1 MWQYADELSDEYKKG
16 LREMQLERSKRKLVK
31 EELTRLK
38 QYDEWTN
45 EMEVELRT
53 ISGMVSDMEYAISW
67 LDNAREPG
75 LKRGI
80 TNKSRYQRTELW
92 AEIDILS
99 MKAYRMQS
107 TVEGRELTPEENIR
121 INEILDCLSKR
132 EREAY
137 QCIMGEGHTYAETAH
152 FMGITRGAVQ
162 MLVNRA
168 KTKIQQQLD
177 NGSVQTSLVFS

>member
-1 MWQYADELSDEYKKG
+1 MWHYADELSDEYKKG
-16 LREMQLERSKRKLVK
+16 VRELRLERAKRKSVK
-31 EELTRLK
+31 EELKLLSRF
-38 QYDEWTN
+38 DEWTN

-107 TVEGRELTPEENIR
+107 ATEGKELTFEEYTR
-121 INEILDCLSKR
+121 MNEILECLTKR

-137 QCIMGEGHTYAETAH
+137 TYIMGEGHTYATTAH
-152 FMGITRGAVQ
+152 YMGITRSAVQ
-162 MLVNRA
+162 MMVNRSKA
-168 KTKIQQQLD
+168 KIQQQLD
-177 NGSVQTSLVFS
+177 NGAIQTTLVLS

>member
-1 MWQYADELSDEYKKG
+1 MWHYADELSDEYKKG
-16 LREMQLERSKRKLVK
+16 LRELRLERMKRKSFK
-31 EELTRLK
+31 DELKLSNRI
-38 QYDEWTN
+38 DEWTN
-45 EMEVELRT
+45 DMEVELRT
-53 ISGMVSDMEYAISW
+53 ISGMISDMEYAISW
-67 LDNAREPG
+67 LENAREPG

-107 TVEGRELTPEENIR
+107 TVEGRELTLEEDTR
-121 INEILDCLSKR
+121 MNEILDCLSKR

-137 QCIMGEGHTYAETAH
+137 RYIMGEGHTYAETAY
-152 FMGITRGAVQ
+152 FMEITRGAVQ

-168 KTKIQQQLD
+168 KSKIQDCLET
-177 NGSVQTSLVFS
+177 GKVQTTLVFA

>member
-1 MWQYADELSDEYKKG
+1 MWHYADELSDEYKKG
-16 LREMQLERSKRKLVK
+16 LRELRLERMKRKSVK
-31 EELTRLK
+31 DELKLSNRI
-38 QYDEWTN
+38 DEWTN
-45 EMEVELRT
+45 DMEVELRT

-67 LDNAREPG
+67 LENAREPG

-107 TVEGRELTPEENIR
+107 TVEGRELSLEENAR
-121 INEILDCLSKR
+121 MNEILDCLSKR

-137 QCIMGEGHTYAETAH
+137 RCIMGEGHTYAETAY

-168 KTKIQQQLD
+168 KSKIQGCLET
-177 NGSVQTSLVFS
+177 GIVQTTLVFA

>member
-16 LREMQLERSKRKLVK
+16 LRGLRLERTKRKLVK
-31 EELTRLK
+31 EELHILERAN
-38 QYDEWTN
+38 EWTN

-53 ISGMVSDMEYAISW
+53 IGGMCSDMEYAISW

-107 TVEGRELTPEENIR
+107 EAEGKELTVEENTR
-121 INEILDCLSKR
+121 MSEILQCLSKR
-132 EREAY
+132 ECEAY
-137 QCIMGEGHTYAETAH
+137 RYIMGEGHTYSETAYY
-152 FMGITRGAVQ
+152 MNISRGAVQ
-162 MLVNRA
+162 MLINRA
-168 KTKIQQQLD
+168 KAKIQDKLD
-177 NGSVQTSLVFS
+177 VGQVQTSLLL